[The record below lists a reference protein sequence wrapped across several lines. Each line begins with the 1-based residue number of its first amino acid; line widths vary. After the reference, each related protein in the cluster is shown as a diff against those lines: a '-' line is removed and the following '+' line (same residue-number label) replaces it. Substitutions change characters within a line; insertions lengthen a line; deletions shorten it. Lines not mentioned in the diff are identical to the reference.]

1 MNRAEKLIWELLM
14 VTADVKKEHRH
25 GGFVELAVH
34 CSLGSPKP
42 QGPELLLCDLQISGI
57 LLWDSFF

>member
-34 CSLGSPKP
+34 CSLGSIAKL
-42 QGPELLLCDLQISGI
+42 E
-57 LLWDSFF
+57 